1 MMPKGFKIAMDYFI
15 KFADLEVA
23 TSGNKTDF
31 IDSMTDE
38 TSGKI
43 LSKSKEWA
51 MTGNHCDVG
60 RYI

>member
-31 IDSMTDE
+31 TDSMPDE

-43 LSKSKEWA
+43 LS
-51 MTGNHCDVG
+51 
-60 RYI
+60 